1 MIKHQSRFS
10 RTQIN
15 EGKMGAYYTDVSHC
29 RDIGKMFKFPND
41 EVCVLEPSIGDGSA
55 VIALTNADSNP
66 NVKIFGVELN
76 DEVAHKT
83 AENEYLEDVLCADFL
98 DGVRIKNSAFSM
110 CFSNPPYLNDN
121 LETDFNHNRIERQ
134 FLEKIGYY
142 LQKGGILVWVVP
154 YYIFT
159 EESHFRYFNS
169 KYELK
174 CVYKFREKEFDKY
187 HQIVAVGVKR
197 GATISFSKD
206 RFAELREP
214 YNDLEKISELPFSFA
229 EEDLIPVP
237 ATDSNNITLFASKQF
252 DLTSAS
258 EAISASQ
265 DICRIIDESVSVPRY
280 VVNSLGRPPM
290 PLKKDSL
297 YLLATSGAGQG
308 ITGSVETG
316 DLHLQRGVAEII
328 EESTFESNGDGTGK
342 GIETVTSRTQISMT
356 VIQNSGRID
365 RLI

>member
-1 MIKHQSRFS
+1 M
-10 RTQIN
+10 
-15 EGKMGAYYTDVSHC
+15 
-29 RDIGKMFKFPND
+29 
-41 EVCVLEPSIGDGSA
+41 
-55 VIALTNADSNP
+55 
-66 NVKIFGVELN
+66 
-76 DEVAHKT
+76 
-83 AENEYLEDVLCADFL
+83 
-98 DGVRIKNSAFSM
+98 
-110 CFSNPPYLNDN
+110 
-121 LETDFNHNRIERQ
+121 
-134 FLEKIGYY
+134 
-142 LQKGGILVWVVP
+142 
-154 YYIFT
+154 
-159 EESHFRYFNS
+159 
-169 KYELK
+169 
-174 CVYKFREKEFDKY
+174 
-187 HQIVAVGVKR
+187 
-197 GATISFSKD
+197 
-206 RFAELREP
+206 
-214 YNDLEKISELPFSFA
+214 PFSFA